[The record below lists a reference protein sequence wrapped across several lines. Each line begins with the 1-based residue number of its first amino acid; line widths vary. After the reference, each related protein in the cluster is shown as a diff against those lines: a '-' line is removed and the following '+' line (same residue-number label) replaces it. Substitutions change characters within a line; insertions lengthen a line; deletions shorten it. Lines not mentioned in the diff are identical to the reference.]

1 MRCSDTDAVMIAI
14 EMEKR
19 GAEFYRSAAR
29 CAKKEDTRALLTAL
43 AADEDVHE
51 KDFRRLLAEVGTEE
65 YPFETAAFLEG
76 IAADIAFPE
85 GLMGML
91 KSGLDDRRAYLEHA
105 VNSEM
110 TSIRFYT
117 EMYVK
122 ANDAHARGVFRDIA
136 AIEQMHLTKLR
147 RAVGMEDPA

>member
-1 MRCSDTDAVMIAI
+1 MHCSDTDAVMIAI

-19 GAEFYRSAAR
+19 GAEFYRSSAR
-29 CAKKEDTRALLTAL
+29 CAKNEDTRALLTAL

-51 KDFRRLLAEVGTEE
+51 NDFRRLLAEVGTEE
-65 YPFETAAFLEG
+65 YSFEDAAFLEG

-91 KSGLDDRRAYLEHA
+91 REGLDNRRAYLEHA
-105 VNSEM
+105 VKSEQ

-117 EMYVK
+117 GMLIK
-122 ANDAHARGVFRDIA
+122 ANDAHARQVFRDIVA
-136 AIEQMHLTKLR
+136 TEQMHLAKLR
-147 RAVGMEDPA
+147 RALGTEDPA